1 MIKKRFS
8 IFYWIAF
15 FFLILILIVYFLLQE
30 RNKKTVNT
38 NETQENSEYNSNIIN
53 DVNYVTRDLKGNE
66 YKINAEIGEIDI
78 SNSNIIFLTNV
89 SGLINLTNSNSITI
103 TSKFGKYNINNND
116 TIFSKDVVIDYLEN
130 NVTGDY
136 LDFSL
141 ARNSM
146 IISKNVI
153 YTNIN
158 NVLRADVIEINIRTK
173 DTKIFMLNS
182 DEKVTVRNQN

>member
-103 TSKFGKYNINNND
+103 TS
-116 TIFSKDVVIDYLEN
+116 
-130 NVTGDY
+130 
-136 LDFSL
+136 
-141 ARNSM
+141 
-146 IISKNVI
+146 
-153 YTNIN
+153 
-158 NVLRADVIEINIRTK
+158 
-173 DTKIFMLNS
+173 
-182 DEKVTVRNQN
+182 

>member
-141 ARNSM
+141 TRNSM

>member
-1 MIKKRFS
+1 MKKRFS
-8 IFYWIAF
+8 IFYWITF
-15 FFLILILIVYFLLQE
+15 FFLILISIVYFLLKE
-30 RNKKTVNT
+30 KNKVIVST

-153 YTNIN
+153 YTNLN

-182 DEKVTVRNQN
+182 DEKVKVRNKN